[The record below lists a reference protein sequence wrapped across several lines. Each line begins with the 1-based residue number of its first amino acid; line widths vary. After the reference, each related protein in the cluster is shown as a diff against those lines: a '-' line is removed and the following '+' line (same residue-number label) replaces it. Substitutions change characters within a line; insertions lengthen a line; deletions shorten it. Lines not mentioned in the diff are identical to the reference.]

1 MNGTCISLRGV
12 HKSFEAPDGG
22 RPLLAVDGVDP
33 EINSGE
39 IVALLGP
46 NGAGKTTTLD
56 MVLGFTTRTAGSIS
70 VFGRSPREAIVEG
83 ADRCGTP
90 NRRLAARPNGARN
103 RGAGRLNSNQPDAPR
118 RSAGTRRPN
127 HSGLQASPG
136 LLWGEQQRLRFALAL
151 LGHPD
156 LLVLDEPTTGMD
168 VEGRREFWKTMHSE
182 VQRGRTVVFA
192 TRYLQE
198 AEDFAQRTVLMANG
212 KIVADGPTDEVR
224 RRASD
229 RKVKARFP
237 DQSLAAA
244 TAAINQL
251 AAVGIAPL

>member
-83 ADRCGTP
+83 RIAAVLQTGGLLRDLTVRETVELVASTQTNPMHPDEALERGGLTTQASRQVQACSGVNNRGCGSPWPYSATPTCWCWTNRPPAWTLKVAESSGKRCTP
-90 NRRLAARPNGARN
+90 KCNGAEPSSSPP
-103 RGAGRLNSNQPDAPR
+103 ATSK
-118 RSAGTRRPN
+118 RPKT
-127 HSGLQASPG
+127 SP
-136 LLWGEQQRLRFALAL
+136 
-151 LGHPD
+151 
-156 LLVLDEPTTGMD
+156 
-168 VEGRREFWKTMHSE
+168 
-182 VQRGRTVVFA
+182 
-192 TRYLQE
+192 
-198 AEDFAQRTVLMANG
+198 N
-212 KIVADGPTDEVR
+212 
-224 RRASD
+224 
-229 RKVKARFP
+229 ARF
-237 DQSLAAA
+237 
-244 TAAINQL
+244 
-251 AAVGIAPL
+251 